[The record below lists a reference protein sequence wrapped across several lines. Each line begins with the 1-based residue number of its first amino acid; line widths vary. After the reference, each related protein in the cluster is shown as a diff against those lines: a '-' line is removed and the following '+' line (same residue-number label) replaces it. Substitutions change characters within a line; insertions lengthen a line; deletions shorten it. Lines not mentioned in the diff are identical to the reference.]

1 MNKSLSGW
9 LLLLHLSLAIAAIF
23 SAGTVK
29 AQINNP
35 DSEQLPPQDII
46 PPSPQP
52 LPVPDPNPSP
62 PPPPEDV
69 LPSPRTPTPSDQ
81 LPAQETITVT
91 EFQFTGNTVFSSEKL
106 TQQVLNR
113 FIKNNIENNSSNTFS
128 LQELLQIASEV
139 ASFYAEKG
147 YSTSG
152 AIISIPEATRNQQKG
167 IVNIKVIEGKLE
179 EINVTGSRRLN
190 RSYVKS
196 RLGVFSDKALNVN
209 RLQEKL
215 QLLSLN
221 PLIKQ
226 VSAQLSAGS
235 RQGLSVLNVEFK
247 EAKSFNTTLSI
258 DNGRSPSVGSFQRQI
273 FAREGNVTGNGDA
286 LSLGYSNTDGS
297 NSLDASYTLP
307 LNAQDGTLR
316 FSFNTTD
323 SNVIEPPFDDIN
335 EDGEGSDIESQSS
348 FYEISLRQPVIRS
361 IKNRTFRE
369 LAVGVSGSLRDSE
382 TSLFDEPFQLSPGAD
397 ADGDTRVFALRFFQ
411 DWTQQ
416 NAKEVIAF
424 RSQFSVGIDA
434 LNSTVNERIPETGE
448 FVPDSRFFAWE
459 GQAQWVRVL
468 APDTL
473 LLVRGNAQLSDQGLL
488 SSEQFTVGGLG
499 SVRGY
504 RQNQL
509 LADNGVF
516 ASAEVQIPVLRTGKN
531 KSAPTGILQI
541 IPFFDIGTAW
551 NNSGIENPST
561 STLVSLGMGLQWRN
575 NNDFIARLDW
585 GIPLTDIDSRDRTWQ
600 ENGLLFS
607 LQWNAF

>member
-1 MNKSLSGW
+1 MNKCLSSW
-9 LLLLHLSLAIAAIF
+9 LLLLHLGLTITTIF
-23 SAGTVK
+23 NAGVVK
-29 AQINNP
+29 AQVTNP
-35 DSEQLPPQDII
+35 DSEQLSPQDVI
-46 PPSPQP
+46 PPTPQP
-52 LPVPDPNPSP
+52 LPIPDPNPSP

-69 LPSPRTPTPSDQ
+69 LPSPQTPSPSDK
-81 LPAQETITVT
+81 LPATETITVT
-91 EFQFTGNTVFSSEKL
+91 EFEFVGNTVL
-106 TQQVLNR
+106 TSVELNQR
-113 FIKNNIENNSSNTFS
+113 INNKFIENNLPKTFS
-128 LQELLQIASEV
+128 LQELLQIAAEV

-152 AIISIPEATRNQQKG
+152 AIISIPEATRNQQRG

-190 RSYVKS
+190 GSYIKS
-196 RLGVFSDKALNVN
+196 RLGVSLDKPLNIEG
-209 RLQEKL
+209 LQERL

-247 EAKSFNTTLSI
+247 EAKSFNTTLSL

-273 FAREGNVTGNGDA
+273 FAREGNVTGLGDA

-307 LNAQDGTLR
+307 LNSQNGTLR

-335 EDGEGSDIESQSS
+335 EDGRGSDIESQSS
-348 FYEISLRQPVIRS
+348 FYEISLRQPLSRGV
-361 IKNRTFRE
+361 KNRTFRE
-369 LAVGVSGSLRDSE
+369 FALGISGSLRDSE
-382 TSLFDEPFQLSPGAD
+382 TSLLDEPFPLSPGAD
-397 ADGDTRVFALRFFQ
+397 DEGDTRVFALRFFQ

-424 RSQFSVGIDA
+424 RSQLSVGLNA

-468 APDTL
+468 APETL
-473 LLVRGNAQLSDQGLL
+473 LLVRANAQLSDQGLL

-516 ASAEVQIPVLRTGKN
+516 ASTEVQIPILRTGN

-575 NNDFIARLDW
+575 NNDFIARLNW

-607 LQWNAF
+607 LQWSAF

>member
-1 MNKSLSGW
+1 MNQLLSNIIIITKTI
-9 LLLLHLSLAIAAIF
+9 LVIVF
-23 SAGTVK
+23 SCSALK
-29 AQINNP
+29 AQTTNTP
-35 DSEQLPPQDII
+35 PPQDVI
-46 PPSPQP
+46 PPTPQP
-52 LPVPDPNPSP
+52 LPVPDTTPSQP
-62 PPPPEDV
+62 PTPEDV
-69 LPSPRTPTPSDQ
+69 LPSPIAPTPSNK
-81 LPAQETITVT
+81 LPTTETIAVT
-91 EFQFTGNTVFSSEKL
+91 EFEFTGNTVFSSEEL
-106 TQQVLNR
+106 TQQVLNK
-113 FIKNNIENNSSNTFS
+113 FIENNLVNNLDSKTFS
-128 LQELLQIASEV
+128 LQELLQIAAEV
-139 ASFYAEKG
+139 ARFYAEKG

-152 AIISIPEATRNQQKG
+152 AIVSIPEATRNQQRG

-196 RLGVFSDKALNVN
+196 RLGVSPDKTLNVN

-226 VSAQLSAGS
+226 ISAQLSAGS
-235 RQGLSVLNVEFK
+235 RPGLSILDVEFK
-247 EAKSFNTTLSI
+247 EAKSFDATLSL

-273 FAREGNVTGNGDA
+273 FVREGNVTGNGDA

-297 NSLDASYTLP
+297 NSFDTSYTLP
-307 LNAQDGTLR
+307 INPQNGSLR

-335 EDGEGSDIESQSS
+335 QDGSGSDIESASS
-348 FYEISLRQPVIRS
+348 FYEISFRQPLSRR

-369 LAVGVSGSLRDSE
+369 FAIGLSGSLRDSE
-382 TSLFDEPFQLSPGAD
+382 TSLLNEPFSLSPGAD
-397 ADGDTRVFALRFFQ
+397 DGETRVFALRLFQ

-424 RSQFSVGIDA
+424 RSQFSVGLDA
-434 LNSTVNERIPETGE
+434 FNSTVNKRIPETGE
-448 FVPDSRFFAWE
+448 FVPDSRFFAWQ
-459 GQAQWVRVL
+459 GQGQWVRIL
-468 APDTL
+468 APQTL
-473 LLVRGNAQLSDQGLL
+473 LLVRANAQLSDQGLL
-488 SSEQFTVGGLG
+488 SSEQFTIGGLG

-516 ASAEVQIPVLRTGKN
+516 ASAEVQLPILRTGKN

-551 NNSGIENPST
+551 NNSGIENADT
-561 STLVSLGMGLQWRN
+561 STLISLGMGLQWRN

-585 GIPLTDIDSRDRTWQ
+585 GIPLTNVDLRDRTWQ

>member
-1 MNKSLSGW
+1 MNKCLSSW
-9 LLLLHLSLAIAAIF
+9 LLFLHFSLLITTTLNAAI
-23 SAGTVK
+23 VK
-29 AQINNP
+29 AQVTLP
-35 DSEQLPPQDII
+35 DSEQLPPQDVI
-46 PPSPQP
+46 PPNPQP
-52 LPVPDPNPSP
+52 PPIPNPNPSP

-69 LPSPRTPTPSDQ
+69 LPSPRIPTPSDI
-81 LPAQETITVT
+81 PATETITVT
-91 EFQFTGNTVFSSEKL
+91 EFKFTGNTVFSSEKL
-106 TQQVLNR
+106 TQQVLSR
-113 FIKNNIENNSSNTFS
+113 FIEKNQENNLSKTFS

-139 ASFYAEKG
+139 ASFYAAKG

-152 AIISIPEATRNQQKG
+152 AIISIPEATRNEQRG

-179 EINVTGSRRLN
+179 EINVIGSRRLN
-190 RSYVKS
+190 RSYIKS
-196 RLGVFSDKALNVN
+196 RLGVSSDKALNVN

-235 RQGLSVLNVEFK
+235 RPGLSVLNVEFK
-247 EAKSFNTTLSI
+247 EAKSFNTTLSL

-273 FAREGNVTGNGDA
+273 SAREDNVTGWGDA
-286 LSLGYSNTDGS
+286 LSLGYGNTDGS
-297 NSLDASYTLP
+297 NSLNASYTLP
-307 LNAQDGTLR
+307 LNSQNGTLR
-316 FSFNTTD
+316 FSFNATD

-348 FYEISLRQPVIRS
+348 FYEISLRQPLTRR

-369 LAVGVSGSLRDSE
+369 LAVGVSTSLRDS
-382 TSLFDEPFQLSPGAD
+382 SSSFLDEPFPLSPGAD
-397 ADGDTRVFALRFFQ
+397 DDGDTRVFALRFFQ

-416 NAKEVIAF
+416 NAKQVIAF
-424 RSQFSVGIDA
+424 RSQFSVGLDA
-434 LNSTVNERIPETGE
+434 FDSTINQRIPETGE
-448 FVPDSRFFAWE
+448 FVPDSRFFAWQ
-459 GQAQWVRVL
+459 GQGQYIRVL

-473 LLVRGNAQLSDQGLL
+473 LLVRANAQLSDKGLL
-488 SSEQFTVGGLG
+488 SSEQFTLGGLG

-516 ASAEVQIPVLRTGKN
+516 ASAEVQIPILRTGN

-561 STLVSLGMGLQWRN
+561 STLISLGMGLQWRDR
-575 NNDFIARLDW
+575 NDLIARLDW
-585 GIPLTDIDSRDRTWQ
+585 GIPLTDIDSRNRTWQ

>member
-1 MNKSLSGW
+1 MNKCLSSW
-9 LLLLHLSLAIAAIF
+9 LLLLHFGLIITTTLN
-23 SAGTVK
+23 AGIVK
-29 AQINNP
+29 AQITNP

-46 PPSPQP
+46 PPTPQP
-52 LPVPDPNPSP
+52 VPIPNPNPSP

-69 LPSPRTPTPSDQ
+69 LPSPLTPTP
-81 LPAQETITVT
+81 LNTFPGMETITVT
-91 EFQFTGNTVFSSEKL
+91 EFQFTGNTVFSSEEL
-106 TQQVLNR
+106 TRQVLSK
-113 FIKNNIENNSSNTFS
+113 FIKNNLSKSFS
-128 LQELLQIASEV
+128 LQELLQIAAEV
-139 ASFYAEKG
+139 AAFYAAKG

-152 AIISIPEATRNQQKG
+152 AIISIPEATRNQQRG

-196 RLGVFSDKALNVN
+196 RLGVNSDNALNVN
-209 RLQEKL
+209 RLQENL

-235 RQGLSVLNVEFK
+235 RPGLSVLNVEFK
-247 EAKSFNTTLSI
+247 EAKSFNTTISL
-258 DNGRSPSVGSFQRQI
+258 DNGRSPSVGSFQRQL
-273 FAREGNVTGNGDA
+273 FAREGNVTGLGDA

-307 LNAQDGTLR
+307 LNSQNGTLR

-335 EDGEGSDIESQSS
+335 EDGRGSDIESQSS
-348 FYEISLRQPVIRS
+348 FYEISFRQPLSRR

-369 LAVGVSGSLRDSE
+369 LAVGVSTSLRDSS
-382 TSLFDEPFQLSPGAD
+382 TSLLDQPFPLSPGAD
-397 ADGDTRVFALRFFQ
+397 VQGNTRVFALRFFQ

-416 NAKEVIAF
+416 NALEVIAF
-424 RSQFSVGIDA
+424 RSQFSAGLDA
-434 LNSTVNERIPETGE
+434 FDSTTNQRIPETGE
-448 FVPDSRFFAWE
+448 FVPDSRFFAWQ
-459 GQAQWVRVL
+459 GQGQWVRVL
-468 APDTL
+468 AQDTL
-473 LLVRGNAQLSDQGLL
+473 LLVRGNAQLSDKGLL
-488 SSEQFTVGGLG
+488 SSEQFTIGGLG

-516 ASAEVQIPVLRTGKN
+516 ASAEVQLPILRTGN

-551 NNSGIENPST
+551 NNSGIENADT

-585 GIPLTDIDSRDRTWQ
+585 GIPLTDVDSRDRTWQ

>member
-1 MNKSLSGW
+1 MDKFFLNITFITNTILI
-9 LLLLHLSLAIAAIF
+9 IALTCNAL
-23 SAGTVK
+23 K
-29 AQINNP
+29 AQTTNT
-35 DSEQLPPQDII
+35 LPPQDVI
-46 PPSPQP
+46 PPNPQP
-52 LPVPDPNPSP
+52 APIPQPNPSP

-69 LPSPRTPTPSDQ
+69 LPSPVNPTPTDR
-81 LPAQETITVT
+81 LPTTETINVT
-91 EFQFTGNTVFSSEKL
+91 EFEFTGNTVFSSEEL
-106 TQQVLNR
+106 TQQVLKK
-113 FIKNNIENNSSNTFS
+113 FIENSLSNTFS
-128 LQELLQIASEV
+128 LQELLQIAAEV
-139 ASFYAEKG
+139 AAFYAEAG

-152 AIISIPEATRNQQKG
+152 AIISIPEATRKQQKG

-196 RLGVFSDKALNVN
+196 RLGVSPDKALNVN

-247 EAKSFNTTLSI
+247 EAKSFNTTVSL
-258 DNGRSPSVGSFQRQI
+258 DNGRSPSVGSFQRQL
-273 FAREGNVTGNGDA
+273 FAREGNVTGLGDA
-286 LSLGYSNTDGS
+286 LSLAYSNTDGS

-307 LNAQDGTLR
+307 LNQNGTLR

-335 EDGEGSDIESQSS
+335 QDGKGSDIESASR
-348 FYEISLRQPVIRS
+348 FYEISLRQPLSRR

-369 LAVGVSGSLRDSE
+369 LAVGVSTSLRDSE
-382 TSLFDEPFQLSPGAD
+382 TSLLDEPFPLSPGAD
-397 ADGDTRVFALRFFQ
+397 NDGNTRVFALRFFQ

-416 NAKEVIAF
+416 NALEVIAF
-424 RSQFSVGIDA
+424 RSQFSAGLDA
-434 LNSTVNERIPETGE
+434 FDSTTNKPIPETGE
-448 FVPDSRFFAWE
+448 FVPDSRFFAWQ
-459 GQAQWVRVL
+459 GQGQWIRVL
-468 APDTL
+468 AADTL
-473 LLVRGNAQLSDQGLL
+473 LLVRANAQLSDKGLL
-488 SSEQFTVGGLG
+488 SSEQFILGGLG

-516 ASAEVQIPVLRTGKN
+516 ASAEVQLPILRTGKN

-551 NNSGIENPST
+551 NNSGIENADT
-561 STLVSLGMGLQWRN
+561 STLVSLGMGLQWRDR
-575 NNDFIARLDW
+575 NDFSARLDW
-585 GIPLTDIDSRDRTWQ
+585 GIPLNNVDSRDRTWQ

>member
-1 MNKSLSGW
+1 MNQ
-9 LLLLHLSLAIAAIF
+9 LLQNIIICIKTFLIIALTC
-23 SAGTVK
+23 SALK
-29 AQINNP
+29 AQTTNTP
-35 DSEQLPPQDII
+35 PPQDVI
-46 PPSPQP
+46 PPTPQP
-52 LPVPDPNPSP
+52 TPIPNPNPSP

-69 LPSPRTPTPSDQ
+69 LPTPAIPTPSDK
-81 LPAQETITVT
+81 LPVTETITVT
-91 EFQFTGNTVFSSEKL
+91 EFEFTGNTVFSSEEL
-106 TQQVLNR
+106 TQQVLSK
-113 FIKNNIENNSSNTFS
+113 FLENKAFS

-139 ASFYAEKG
+139 AAYYAEKG

-152 AIISIPEATRNQQKG
+152 AIISIPEATRNQQRG

-179 EINVTGSRRLN
+179 EINVRGSRRLN
-190 RSYVKS
+190 PSYVKS
-196 RLGVFSDKALNVN
+196 RLGVNTNKALNVN

-235 RQGLSVLNVEFK
+235 RPGLSVLNVEFK
-247 EAKSFNTTLSI
+247 EAKSFNTTVSL

-273 FAREGNVTGNGDA
+273 FAREGNVTGLGDA

-307 LNAQDGTLR
+307 LNSQDGTLR

-335 EDGEGSDIESQSS
+335 QDGEGSDIESASR
-348 FYEISLRQPVIRS
+348 FYEISFRQPLSRR

-369 LAVGVSGSLRDSE
+369 FAVGVNTSLRDSE
-382 TSLFDEPFQLSPGAD
+382 TSLLDEPFPLSPGAD
-397 ADGDTRVFALRFFQ
+397 NQGKTRVFALRFFQ

-424 RSQFSVGIDA
+424 RSQFSAGLDA
-434 LNSTVNERIPETGE
+434 FDSTINKPIPETGE

-459 GQAQWVRVL
+459 AQAQWIRVL
-468 APDTL
+468 APETL
-473 LLVRGNAQLSDQGLL
+473 LLVRANAQLSDKGLL
-488 SSEQFTVGGLG
+488 SSEQFTLGGLG

-516 ASAEVQIPVLRTGKN
+516 ASAEVQLPILRTGN

-551 NNSGIENPST
+551 NNSGIENADT

-585 GIPLTDIDSRDRTWQ
+585 GIPLTNVDSRDRTWQ

>member
-1 MNKSLSGW
+1 MNKSLSTR
-9 LLLLHLSLAIAAIF
+9 LLLLHFSLAITTIL
-23 SAGTVK
+23 SAGIVK
-29 AQINNP
+29 AQVTNP
-35 DSEQLPPQDII
+35 DSEQLPPQDVI
-46 PPSPQP
+46 PPTPQP
-52 LPVPDPNPSP
+52 LPIPDTTPSP

-69 LPSPRTPTPSDQ
+69 LPSPRTPTPSDE
-81 LPAQETITVT
+81 LPATETITVT
-91 EFQFTGNTVFSSEKL
+91 EFNFTGNTVFSSEKL
-106 TQQVLNR
+106 TQQVINQFL
-113 FIKNNIENNSSNTFS
+113 ENNPSKTFS
-128 LQELLQIASEV
+128 LQELLQIAAEV
-139 ASFYAEKG
+139 ASFYGEQG

-152 AIISIPEATRNQQKG
+152 AIISIPEATRNQQRG

-190 RSYVKS
+190 SSYVKS
-196 RLGVFSDKALNVN
+196 RLGVSPDKALNVN
-209 RLQEKL
+209 QLQEKL

-307 LNAQDGTLR
+307 LNSQDGTLR

-348 FYEISLRQPVIRS
+348 FYEISLRQPLIRS
-361 IKNRTFRE
+361 IKNQTFQE
-369 LAVGVSGSLRDSE
+369 LAVGVSTSLRDSG
-382 TSLFDEPFQLSPGAD
+382 TSLLDEAFPLSPGAD
-397 ADGDTRVFALRFFQ
+397 DDGDTRVFALRFFQ

-416 NAKEVIAF
+416 NAKEVLAF
-424 RSQFSVGIDA
+424 RSQFSVGLDA

-468 APDTL
+468 APETL
-473 LLVRGNAQLSDQGLL
+473 LLVRGNAQLSDKGLL

-516 ASAEVQIPVLRTGKN
+516 ASAEVQLPILRTGN

-575 NNDFIARLDW
+575 NDDFIARLDW

-600 ENGLLFS
+600 ENVLLFS

>member
-1 MNKSLSGW
+1 MNKSLSTR
-9 LLLLHLSLAIAAIF
+9 LLLLHFSLAITTIL
-23 SAGTVK
+23 SAGIVK
-29 AQINNP
+29 AQVTNP
-35 DSEQLPPQDII
+35 DSEQLPPQDVI
-46 PPSPQP
+46 PPTPQP
-52 LPVPDPNPSP
+52 LPIPDTTPSP

-69 LPSPRTPTPSDQ
+69 LPSPRTPTPSDE
-81 LPAQETITVT
+81 LPATETITVT
-91 EFQFTGNTVFSSEKL
+91 EFNFTGNTVFSSEKL
-106 TQQVLNR
+106 TQQVINQFL
-113 FIKNNIENNSSNTFS
+113 ENNPSKTFS
-128 LQELLQIASEV
+128 LQELLQIAAEV
-139 ASFYAEKG
+139 ASFYGEQG

-152 AIISIPEATRNQQKG
+152 AIISIPEATRNQQRG

-190 RSYVKS
+190 SSYVKS
-196 RLGVFSDKALNVN
+196 RLGVSPDKALNVN
-209 RLQEKL
+209 QLQEKL

-307 LNAQDGTLR
+307 LNSQDGTLR

-348 FYEISLRQPVIRS
+348 FYEISLRQPLIRS
-361 IKNRTFRE
+361 IKNQTFQE
-369 LAVGVSGSLRDSE
+369 LAVGVSTSLRDSG
-382 TSLFDEPFQLSPGAD
+382 TSLLDEAFPLSPGAD
-397 ADGDTRVFALRFFQ
+397 DDGDTRVFALRFFQ

-416 NAKEVIAF
+416 NAKEVLAF
-424 RSQFSVGIDA
+424 RSQFSVGLDA

-468 APDTL
+468 APETL
-473 LLVRGNAQLSDQGLL
+473 LLVRGNAQLSDKGLL

-516 ASAEVQIPVLRTGKN
+516 ASAEVQIPVLRTGN
-531 KSAPTGILQI
+531 QSAPTGILQI

-551 NNSGIENPST
+551 NNSAIAIPSP
-561 STLVSLGMGLQWRN
+561 R
-575 NNDFIARLDW
+575 RLKY
-585 GIPLTDIDSRDRTWQ
+585 
-600 ENGLLFS
+600 
-607 LQWNAF
+607 

>member
-1 MNKSLSGW
+1 MNKSLSTR
-9 LLLLHLSLAIAAIF
+9 LLLLHFSLAITTIL
-23 SAGTVK
+23 SAGIVK
-29 AQINNP
+29 AQVTNP
-35 DSEQLPPQDII
+35 DSEQLPPQDVI
-46 PPSPQP
+46 PPTPQP
-52 LPVPDPNPSP
+52 LPIPDTTPSP

-69 LPSPRTPTPSDQ
+69 LPSPRTPTPSDE
-81 LPAQETITVT
+81 LPATETITVT
-91 EFQFTGNTVFSSEKL
+91 EFNFTGNTVFSSEKL
-106 TQQVLNR
+106 TQQVINQFL
-113 FIKNNIENNSSNTFS
+113 ENNPSKTFS
-128 LQELLQIASEV
+128 LQELLQIAAEV
-139 ASFYAEKG
+139 ASFYGEQG

-152 AIISIPEATRNQQKG
+152 AIISIPEATRNQQRG

-190 RSYVKS
+190 SSYVKS
-196 RLGVFSDKALNVN
+196 RLGVSPDKALNVN
-209 RLQEKL
+209 QLQEKL

-307 LNAQDGTLR
+307 LNSQDGTLR

-348 FYEISLRQPVIRS
+348 FYEISLRQPLIRS
-361 IKNRTFRE
+361 IKNQTFQE
-369 LAVGVSGSLRDSE
+369 LAVGVSTSLRDSG
-382 TSLFDEPFQLSPGAD
+382 TSLLDEAFPLSPGAD
-397 ADGDTRVFALRFFQ
+397 DDGDTRVFALRFFQ

-416 NAKEVIAF
+416 NAKEVLAF
-424 RSQFSVGIDA
+424 RSQFSVGLDA

-468 APDTL
+468 APETL
-473 LLVRGNAQLSDQGLL
+473 LLVRGNAQLSDKGLL

-516 ASAEVQIPVLRTGKN
+516 ASAEVQLPILRTGN

-575 NNDFIARLDW
+575 NDDFIARLDW

>member
-1 MNKSLSGW
+1 MNKCLSSW
-9 LLLLHLSLAIAAIF
+9 LLLLHLGLTITTIF
-23 SAGTVK
+23 NAGVVK
-29 AQINNP
+29 AQVTNP
-35 DSEQLPPQDII
+35 DSEQLSPQDVI
-46 PPSPQP
+46 PPTPQP
-52 LPVPDPNPSP
+52 LPIPDPNPSP

-69 LPSPRTPTPSDQ
+69 LPSPQTPSPSDK
-81 LPAQETITVT
+81 LPATETITVT
-91 EFQFTGNTVFSSEKL
+91 EFEFVGNTVL
-106 TQQVLNR
+106 TSVELNQR
-113 FIKNNIENNSSNTFS
+113 INNKFIENNLPKTFS
-128 LQELLQIASEV
+128 LQELLQIAAEV

-152 AIISIPEATRNQQKG
+152 AIISIPEATRNQQRG

-190 RSYVKS
+190 RSYIKS
-196 RLGVFSDKALNVN
+196 RLGVSLDKPLNIEG
-209 RLQEKL
+209 LQERL

-247 EAKSFNTTLSI
+247 EAKSFNTTLSL

-273 FAREGNVTGNGDA
+273 FAREGNVTGLGDA

-307 LNAQDGTLR
+307 LNSQNGTLR

-335 EDGEGSDIESQSS
+335 EDGRGSDIESQSS
-348 FYEISLRQPVIRS
+348 FYEISLRQPLSRGV
-361 IKNRTFRE
+361 KNRTFRE
-369 LAVGVSGSLRDSE
+369 FALGISGSLRDSE
-382 TSLFDEPFQLSPGAD
+382 TSLLDEPFPLSPGAD
-397 ADGDTRVFALRFFQ
+397 DEGDTRVFALRFFQ

-424 RSQFSVGIDA
+424 RSQLSVGLNA

-468 APDTL
+468 APETL
-473 LLVRGNAQLSDQGLL
+473 LLVRANAQLSDQGLL

-516 ASAEVQIPVLRTGKN
+516 ASTEVQIPILRTGN

-607 LQWNAF
+607 LQWSAF

>member
-1 MNKSLSGW
+1 MNQPLKNLIIITKTI
-9 LLLLHLSLAIAAIF
+9 LIIALTC
-23 SAGTVK
+23 SALK
-29 AQINNP
+29 AQTTNT
-35 DSEQLPPQDII
+35 LPPQDVI
-46 PPSPQP
+46 PPNPQP
-52 LPVPDPNPSP
+52 APIPQPNPSP

-69 LPSPRTPTPSDQ
+69 LPSPVNPTPTDR
-81 LPAQETITVT
+81 LPTTETINVT
-91 EFQFTGNTVFSSEKL
+91 EFEFTGNTVFSSEEL
-106 TQQVLNR
+106 TQQVLKK
-113 FIKNNIENNSSNTFS
+113 FIENSLSNTFS
-128 LQELLQIASEV
+128 LQELLQIAAEV
-139 ASFYAEKG
+139 AAFYAEAG

-179 EINVTGSRRLN
+179 EINIKGSRRLN

-196 RLGVFSDKALNVN
+196 RLGVSPDKALNVD

-247 EAKSFNTTLSI
+247 EAKSFNTTVSL
-258 DNGRSPSVGSFQRQI
+258 DNGRSPSVGSFQRQL
-273 FAREGNVTGNGDA
+273 FARESNVTGNGDA
-286 LSLGYSNTDGS
+286 LSLAYSNTDGS

-307 LNAQDGTLR
+307 LNQNGTLR

-335 EDGEGSDIESQSS
+335 QDGKGSDIESASR
-348 FYEISLRQPVIRS
+348 FYEISLRQPLSRR

-369 LAVGVSGSLRDSE
+369 LAVGVSTSLRDSE
-382 TSLFDEPFQLSPGAD
+382 TSLLDEPFPLSPGAD
-397 ADGDTRVFALRFFQ
+397 NDGNTRVFALRFFQ

-416 NAKEVIAF
+416 NALEVIAF
-424 RSQFSVGIDA
+424 RSQFSAGLDA
-434 LNSTVNERIPETGE
+434 FDSTTNKPIPETGE
-448 FVPDSRFFAWE
+448 FVPDSRFFAWQ
-459 GQAQWVRVL
+459 GQGQWIRVL
-468 APDTL
+468 AADTL
-473 LLVRGNAQLSDQGLL
+473 LLVRANAQLSDKGLL
-488 SSEQFTVGGLG
+488 SSEQFILGGLG

-516 ASAEVQIPVLRTGKN
+516 ASAEVQLPILRTGKN

-551 NNSGIENPST
+551 NNSGIENADT
-561 STLVSLGMGLQWRN
+561 STLVSLGMGLQWRDR
-575 NNDFIARLDW
+575 NDFSARLDW
-585 GIPLTDIDSRDRTWQ
+585 GIPLTNIDSRDRTWQ

>member
-1 MNKSLSGW
+1 MNKCLSSW
-9 LLLLHLSLAIAAIF
+9 LLLLHLGLTITTIF
-23 SAGTVK
+23 NAGVVK
-29 AQINNP
+29 AQVTNP
-35 DSEQLPPQDII
+35 DSEQLSPQDVI
-46 PPSPQP
+46 PPTPQP
-52 LPVPDPNPSP
+52 LPIPDPNPSP

-69 LPSPRTPTPSDQ
+69 LPSPQTPSPSDK
-81 LPAQETITVT
+81 LSATETITVT
-91 EFQFTGNTVFSSEKL
+91 EFEFVGNTVL
-106 TQQVLNR
+106 TSVELNQR
-113 FIKNNIENNSSNTFS
+113 INNKFIENNLPKTFS
-128 LQELLQIASEV
+128 LQELLQIAAEV

-152 AIISIPEATRNQQKG
+152 AIISIPEATRNQQRG

-190 RSYVKS
+190 RSYIKS
-196 RLGVFSDKALNVN
+196 RLGVSLDKPLNIEG
-209 RLQEKL
+209 LQERL

-247 EAKSFNTTLSI
+247 EAKSFNTTLSL

-273 FAREGNVTGNGDA
+273 FAREGNVTGLGDA

-307 LNAQDGTLR
+307 LNSQNGTLR

-335 EDGEGSDIESQSS
+335 EDGRGSDIESQSS
-348 FYEISLRQPVIRS
+348 FYEISLRQPLSRGV
-361 IKNRTFRE
+361 KNRTFRE
-369 LAVGVSGSLRDSE
+369 FALGISGSLRDSE
-382 TSLFDEPFQLSPGAD
+382 TSLLDEPFPLSPGAD
-397 ADGDTRVFALRFFQ
+397 DEGDTRVFALRFFQ

-424 RSQFSVGIDA
+424 RSQLSVGLNA

-468 APDTL
+468 APETL
-473 LLVRGNAQLSDQGLL
+473 LLVRANAQLSDQGLL

-516 ASAEVQIPVLRTGKN
+516 ASTEVQIPILRTGN

-607 LQWNAF
+607 LQWSAF

>member
-1 MNKSLSGW
+1 MNQFLSNIIIITKTI
-9 LLLLHLSLAIAAIF
+9 LVIVF
-23 SAGTVK
+23 SCSALK
-29 AQINNP
+29 AQTTNTP
-35 DSEQLPPQDII
+35 LPQDVI
-46 PPSPQP
+46 PPTPQP
-52 LPVPDPNPSP
+52 VPVPDTNPSP

-69 LPSPRTPTPSDQ
+69 LPSPRNPSPLDKI
-81 LPAQETITVT
+81 PATETITVT
-91 EFQFTGNTVFSSEKL
+91 EFEFIGNTVL
-106 TQQVLNR
+106 TSVQLNQR
-113 FIKNNIENNSSNTFS
+113 INTKFIENNLPLSFS
-128 LQELLQIASEV
+128 LQELLQVAAEV

-152 AIISIPEATRNQQKG
+152 AIISIPEATRNQQRG
-167 IVNIKVIEGKLE
+167 IVNIKIIEGKLE

-196 RLGVFSDKALNVN
+196 RLGVSPDKALNVN

-235 RQGLSVLNVEFK
+235 RPGLSVLNVEFK
-247 EAKSFNTTLSI
+247 EAKSFNTTI
-258 DNGRSPSVGSFQRQI
+258 RVDNGRSPSVGSFQRQI
-273 FAREGNVTGNGDA
+273 FAREGNVTGLGDA
-286 LSLGYSNTDGS
+286 LSLVYSNTDGS

-307 LNAQDGTLR
+307 LNSQNGTLR

-335 EDGEGSDIESQSS
+335 EDGRGSDIESQSS
-348 FYEISLRQPVIRS
+348 FYEISFRQPLSRR

-369 LAVGVSGSLRDSE
+369 LAVGVSTSLRDSE
-382 TSLFDEPFQLSPGAD
+382 TSFLDEPFPLSPGAD
-397 ADGDTRVFALRFFQ
+397 DEGNTRVFALRFFQ

-416 NAKEVIAF
+416 NALEVIAF
-424 RSQFSVGIDA
+424 RSQFSAGLDA
-434 LNSTVNERIPETGE
+434 FDSTVNERIPETGE
-448 FVPDSRFFAWE
+448 FVPDSRFFAWQ
-459 GQAQWVRVL
+459 GQGQWIRVL

-473 LLVRGNAQLSDQGLL
+473 LLVRGNAQLSDKGLL

-516 ASAEVQIPVLRTGKN
+516 ASAEVQFPILRTGKN

-551 NNSGIENPST
+551 NNSGIENVNT

-575 NNDFIARLDW
+575 RNDFSARLDW
-585 GIPLTDIDSRDRTWQ
+585 GIPLTNVDSRDRTWQ

>member
-1 MNKSLSGW
+1 MNKSLSSW
-9 LLLLHLSLAIAAIF
+9 LLSLHFILTITTNLN
-23 SAGTVK
+23 AGIVK
-29 AQINNP
+29 AQINP
-35 DSEQLPPQDII
+35 DSEQLPPQDVI
-46 PPSPQP
+46 PPNPQP
-52 LPVPDPNPSP
+52 APIPQQNPSP

-69 LPSPRTPTPSDQ
+69 LPSPTIPTPTDRFPTT
-81 LPAQETITVT
+81 ETITVT
-91 EFQFTGNTVFSSEKL
+91 EFEFTGNTVFSSEKL
-106 TQQVLNR
+106 TQQVLSKFLSNT
-113 FIKNNIENNSSNTFS
+113 ENNQNKTFS
-128 LQELLQIASEV
+128 LQELLQVAAEV
-139 ASFYAEKG
+139 AAFYAEAG

-167 IVNIKVIEGKLE
+167 IVNIRVIEGKLE

-196 RLGVFSDKALNVN
+196 RLGVNSDQALNVN

-235 RQGLSVLNVEFK
+235 RPGLSVLNVEFK
-247 EAKSFNTTLSI
+247 EAKSFNTTISL
-258 DNGRSPSVGSFQRQI
+258 DNGRSPSVGSFQRQL
-273 FAREGNVTGNGDA
+273 FAREGNVTGLGDA
-286 LSLGYSNTDGS
+286 LSLAYSNTDGS

-307 LNAQDGTLR
+307 LNSQNGTLR

-335 EDGEGSDIESQSS
+335 QDGEGSDIESASR
-348 FYEISLRQPVIRS
+348 FYEISLRQPLSRR

-369 LAVGVSGSLRDSE
+369 LAVGVSTSLRDSE
-382 TSLFDEPFQLSPGAD
+382 TSLRNQPFPLSPGAD
-397 ADGDTRVFALRFFQ
+397 NDGNTRVFALRFFQ

-416 NAKEVIAF
+416 NALEVIAF
-424 RSQFSVGIDA
+424 RSQFSAGLDA
-434 LNSTVNERIPETGE
+434 FDSTTNKPIPETGE
-448 FVPDSRFFAWE
+448 FVPDSRFFAWQ
-459 GQAQWVRVL
+459 GQGQWIRVL
-468 APDTL
+468 AADTL
-473 LLVRGNAQLSDQGLL
+473 LLVRANAQLSDKGLL
-488 SSEQFTVGGLG
+488 SSEQFTLGGLG

-516 ASAEVQIPVLRTGKN
+516 ASAEVQLPILRTGKN

-551 NNSGIENPST
+551 NNSGIENANT
-561 STLVSLGMGLQWRN
+561 STLVSLGMGLQWRDR
-575 NNDFIARLDW
+575 NDFSARLDW
-585 GIPLTDIDSRDRTWQ
+585 GIPLTNVDSRDRTWQ

>member
-1 MNKSLSGW
+1 MNKSLSTR
-9 LLLLHLSLAIAAIF
+9 LLLLHFSLAITTIL
-23 SAGTVK
+23 SAGIVK
-29 AQINNP
+29 AQVTNP
-35 DSEQLPPQDII
+35 DSEQLPPQDVI
-46 PPSPQP
+46 PPTPQP
-52 LPVPDPNPSP
+52 LPIPDTTPSP

-69 LPSPRTPTPSDQ
+69 LPSPRTPTPSDE
-81 LPAQETITVT
+81 LPATETITVT
-91 EFQFTGNTVFSSEKL
+91 EFNFTGNTVFSSEKL
-106 TQQVLNR
+106 TQQVINQFL
-113 FIKNNIENNSSNTFS
+113 ENNPSKTFS
-128 LQELLQIASEV
+128 LQELLQIAAEV
-139 ASFYAEKG
+139 ASFYGEQG

-152 AIISIPEATRNQQKG
+152 AIISIPEATRNQQRG

-190 RSYVKS
+190 SSYVKS
-196 RLGVFSDKALNVN
+196 RLGVSPDKALNVN
-209 RLQEKL
+209 QLQEKL

-307 LNAQDGTLR
+307 LNSQDGTLR

-348 FYEISLRQPVIRS
+348 FYEISLRQPLIRS
-361 IKNRTFRE
+361 IKNQTFQE
-369 LAVGVSGSLRDSE
+369 LAVGVSTSLRDSG
-382 TSLFDEPFQLSPGAD
+382 TSLLDEAFPLSPGAD
-397 ADGDTRVFALRFFQ
+397 DDGDTRVFALRFFQ

-416 NAKEVIAF
+416 NAKEVLAF
-424 RSQFSVGIDA
+424 RSQFSVGLDA

-468 APDTL
+468 APETL
-473 LLVRGNAQLSDQGLL
+473 LLVRGNAQLSDKGLL

-516 ASAEVQIPVLRTGKN
+516 ASAEVQLPILRTGN

-541 IPFFDIGTAW
+541 IPFLDIGTAW

-575 NNDFIARLDW
+575 NDDFIARLDW